1 MAFNKSKQQTN
12 LKGAE
17 STIIVITF
25 NGVFYQ
31 VYAYYCYCLLPLLN
45 MNHVPDMTK

>member
-25 NGVFYQ
+25 NGVLLSGL
-31 VYAYYCYCLLPLLN
+31 CLLLLPFITLAQ
-45 MNHVPDMTK
+45 HESCTRHD